1 MPTPYTSV
9 QVNFPIAFT
18 MIHLSPAAIGE
29 VNRRRSKFSPA
40 PMLFRVGVQRG
51 GCADL
56 YYILDLVEAASPED
70 RVLDCDGVPVVVDA
84 QSWPYLDGLTLD
96 YSEDLMGGGFRFH
109 NPNAS
114 SSCGC
119 GNSFS
124 ITAPSITAPAQP
136 K

>member
-1 MPTPYTSV
+1 V

-40 PMLFRVGVQRG
+40 PMLFRVSVQRG

-136 K
+136 N